1 MRNAKGSAVN
11 NVVGKGVGFLQRL
24 HVFVEAR
31 TPELQ
36 AELSWVGAQQR
47 AVLCLVRLG

>member
-11 NVVGKGVGFLQRL
+11 NIVGKGVGFIQRP
-24 HVFVEAR
+24 HVFVEVR

-36 AELSWVGAQQR
+36 AELSWVGAQRR